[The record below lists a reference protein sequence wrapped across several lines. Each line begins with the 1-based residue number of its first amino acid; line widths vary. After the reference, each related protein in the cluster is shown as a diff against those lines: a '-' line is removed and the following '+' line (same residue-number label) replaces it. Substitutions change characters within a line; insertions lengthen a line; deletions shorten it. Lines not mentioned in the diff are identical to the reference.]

1 MTGWRTMSTIE
12 TEQRPGDRT
21 TEDLFLGGAL
31 KIRQPR
37 NGYRAGT
44 DAVLLAALIGSDP
57 TGPVLDAGAGVGVVG
72 LCVAARFPKASVVL
86 VEREPHLAALARR
99 NVDGNGL
106 TARVQVIEADIMRA
120 SEALRRDGIKSE
132 TFATVLANPPYHD
145 DRRSTAAES
154 RLKAVSHQMP
164 EEEFDAWA
172 RFMCRMAAPGGR
184 AAMIHKAEA
193 LPRILAA
200 FEGRFGAI
208 GLLPIHAR
216 AGEPAIRVIV
226 DGIKGSRAPLSIKS
240 GLVLH
245 GPDQGFVPEFDGV
258 FRRGAALPVQSGG

>member
-1 MTGWRTMSTIE
+1 MSGWRTMSTIE

-72 LCVAARFPKASVVL
+72 LCVAARFPKANVVL

-99 NVDGNGL
+99 NVDDNGL

-120 SEALRRDGIKSE
+120 TQALQRDGIKSE

-145 DRRSTAAES
+145 DRRSTAAENPAQS
-154 RLKAVSHQMP
+154 RFAP
-164 EEEFDAWA
+164 NA
-172 RFMCRMAAPGGR
+172 RRRIRCLGALHVPDGGTGR
-184 AAMIHKAEA
+184 
-193 LPRILAA
+193 PR
-200 FEGRFGAI
+200 RND
-208 GLLPIHAR
+208 P
-216 AGEPAIRVIV
+216 
-226 DGIKGSRAPLSIKS
+226 
-240 GLVLH
+240 
-245 GPDQGFVPEFDGV
+245 QG
-258 FRRGAALPVQSGG
+258 RGAAAHPCSIRRPLWSHRCPANSRPRRRARDPRDR

>member
-1 MTGWRTMSTIE
+1 MSGWRTMSTIE

-72 LCVAARFPKASVVL
+72 LCVAARFPKANVVL

-99 NVDGNGL
+99 NVDDNGL

-120 SEALRRDGIKSE
+120 SKRCSGTASSPRPSRRYSPIRPITTTG
-132 TFATVLANPPYHD
+132 VV
-145 DRRSTAAES
+145 RRP
-154 RLKAVSHQMP
+154 KA
-164 EEEFDAWA
+164 
-172 RFMCRMAAPGGR
+172 G
-184 AAMIHKAEA
+184 
-193 LPRILAA
+193 
-200 FEGRFGAI
+200 
-208 GLLPIHAR
+208 
-216 AGEPAIRVIV
+216 
-226 DGIKGSRAPLSIKS
+226 
-240 GLVLH
+240 
-245 GPDQGFVPEFDGV
+245 
-258 FRRGAALPVQSGG
+258 

>member
-1 MTGWRTMSTIE
+1 MSTIE

-44 DAVLLAALIGSDP
+44 DAVLLAALIGSESAA
-57 TGPVLDAGAGVGVVG
+57 GPVLDAGAGVGVVG

-132 TFATVLANPPYHD
+132 TFATYSPIRPITMTGVV
-145 DRRSTAAES
+145 RRP
-154 RLKAVSHQMP
+154 KA
-164 EEEFDAWA
+164 
-172 RFMCRMAAPGGR
+172 G
-184 AAMIHKAEA
+184 
-193 LPRILAA
+193 
-200 FEGRFGAI
+200 
-208 GLLPIHAR
+208 
-216 AGEPAIRVIV
+216 
-226 DGIKGSRAPLSIKS
+226 
-240 GLVLH
+240 
-245 GPDQGFVPEFDGV
+245 
-258 FRRGAALPVQSGG
+258 

>member
-1 MTGWRTMSTIE
+1 MSTIE

-99 NVDGNGL
+99 NVDDNGL

-120 SEALRRDGIKSE
+120 TRSAAAGRHQVRDLRDGTRQS
-132 TFATVLANPPYHD
+132 ALS
-145 DRRSTAAES
+145 RR
-154 RLKAVSHQMP
+154 
-164 EEEFDAWA
+164 
-172 RFMCRMAAPGGR
+172 
-184 AAMIHKAEA
+184 
-193 LPRILAA
+193 
-200 FEGRFGAI
+200 
-208 GLLPIHAR
+208 
-216 AGEPAIRVIV
+216 PA
-226 DGIKGSRAPLSIKS
+226 
-240 GLVLH
+240 
-245 GPDQGFVPEFDGV
+245 
-258 FRRGAALPVQSGG
+258 